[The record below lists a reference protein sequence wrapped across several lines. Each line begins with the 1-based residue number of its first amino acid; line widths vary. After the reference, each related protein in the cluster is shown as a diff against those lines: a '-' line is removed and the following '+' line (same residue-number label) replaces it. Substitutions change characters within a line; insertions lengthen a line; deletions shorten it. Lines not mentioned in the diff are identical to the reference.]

1 MINNILVLASIV
13 AFVMLAVAATTMV
26 TIEIYARTWT
36 CNPGSHLVTDPN
48 GLPRCAPDTNT
59 TK

>member
-1 MINNILVLASIV
+1 MINNKVVLASFV
-13 AFVMLAVAATTMV
+13 AFAILAVAATIIV
-26 TIEIYARTWT
+26 TQETYARTWT

-48 GLPRCAPDTNT
+48 GLPRCAPETNT

>member
-1 MINNILVLASIV
+1 MLNKFIILTSFM
-13 AFVMLAVAATTMV
+13 AFVMLAVAATTWV
-26 TIEIYARTWT
+26 KQEIYARTWT